1 MERHGLQM
9 AGERAQGS
17 SSEVLAVHR
26 VNAGHV
32 QKRERMKC
40 AREAGEALWRERGRS
55 SALGMG
61 V

>member
-1 MERHGLQM
+1 M